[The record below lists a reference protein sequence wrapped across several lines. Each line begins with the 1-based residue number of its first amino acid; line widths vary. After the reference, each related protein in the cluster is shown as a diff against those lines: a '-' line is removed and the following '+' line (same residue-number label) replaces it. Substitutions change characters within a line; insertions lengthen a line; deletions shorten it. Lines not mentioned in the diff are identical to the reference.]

1 MEQIPTSEKISLLIM
16 GEKGLGVLEA
26 LIKNELYHI
35 IDCVISD
42 DDDNVLDNSYVT
54 IQKHCDDNRI
64 RFFNRTDKY
73 EISSNFVIAISWRW
87 LIEAVNATIIVL
99 HDSLLPKYRGFAP
112 LVNMLIHRE
121 PHIGV
126 TGFIATKEFDRG
138 DIVAQESVE
147 IDYPIRV
154 ADALQLIIPLYTKI
168 VMAVIQRILNHLP
181 LQQLPQDESKA
192 TYSLWRDE
200 EDYHINWNN
209 SAEDIQQFIYST
221 GYPYKGAFSLYEGI
235 KVRIIDCEPLPD
247 ILIMNR
253 DVGKVLSNFQCQ
265 PIVVCGEGLL
275 KLIEIRDENNNILK
289 ISKTR
294 IRFY

>member
-1 MEQIPTSEKISLLIM
+1 MNEKISLYIM
-16 GEKGLGVLEA
+16 GEKGLAVLET
-26 LIKNELYHI
+26 LIENKLCQI

-42 DDDNVLDNSYVT
+42 DDINVHDKSYVT
-54 IQKHCDDNRI
+54 IQKYCADNRI
-64 RFFNRTDKY
+64 CFFNRTDKY
-73 EISSNFVIAISWRW
+73 EITSSFIIAISWRW
-87 LIEAVNATIIVL
+87 LIKAGDSTLIVI

-121 PHIGV
+121 PCIGV

-154 ADALQLIIPLYTKI
+154 AHAIQLVIPLYTKI
-168 VMAVIQRILNHLP
+168 VMAIIQRIINHVPLP
-181 LQQLPQDESKA
+181 QLPQDESEA

-200 EDYHINWNN
+200 EDYHINWND

-221 GYPYKGAFSLYEGI
+221 GYPYKGAFSLYDGI
-235 KVRIIDCEPLPD
+235 KIRIFDCEPLPE
-247 ILIMNR
+247 IQIMNR
-253 DVGKVLSNFQCQ
+253 DVGKVIYNSQCQ
-265 PIVVCGEGLL
+265 PVVVCGKGLL
-275 KLIEIRDENNNILK
+275 KLIEIRDDSNNILK
-289 ISKTR
+289 INKTR